1 MGMNFS
7 GNQSNRY
14 AVKYKPASQRYI
26 SQNMSAGTT
35 LTTFSPAAN
44 RIYVGPWVAQTTV
57 TIDQAGINVTTG
69 SASSHGK
76 IVIYDSDGDGRPR
89 NLLYESTSLD
99 TSAIAVVTDSA
110 SLTLYEG
117 QQYWIGVR
125 FDGTPVISG
134 DQPYTRFSLG
144 RGASISTSNYN
155 LLGKALSFATSA
167 PISWT
172 FDPTEEVSSAGTPV
186 VFLRVM

>member
-1 MGMNFS
+1 MGLTFS

-26 SQNMSAGTT
+26 SQNMVAGST

-44 RIYVGPWVAQTTV
+44 RIYIGPWVAQTNV
-57 TIDQAGINVTTG
+57 IIDQTGINVTTG
-69 SASSHGK
+69 STSSHGK
-76 IVIYDSDGDGRPR
+76 IVLYDSDGDGRPR
-89 NLLYESTSLD
+89 NLLYESISLD
-99 TSAIAVVTDSA
+99 TSAIAAVTDSA
-110 SLTLYEG
+110 NLMLYEG

-155 LLGKALSFATSA
+155 LLGKALSFALPA
-167 PISWT
+167 PSSWI
-172 FDPTEEVSSAGTPV
+172 FDATEEVSSAGTPA
-186 VFLRVM
+186 VFLRIA